1 MKFMYSDVYEN
12 RRIIF
17 PSHPLSLTH
26 THIFSFILQSGIEEL
41 ITDYSPHS
49 LTIVVSI
56 FASLFYLYK
65 FVLSSTRPIVS
76 MLHLSYTMSDRLL
89 P

>member
-1 MKFMYSDVYEN
+1 MKFMYSDVYRN

-41 ITDYSPHS
+41 ITDYSPYS

-56 FASLFYLYK
+56 SASLFYLYK
-65 FVLSSTRPIVS
+65 LVELNKA
-76 MLHLSYTMSDRLL
+76 DRFDA
-89 P
+89 PFIIHNV